1 MNNVLSD
8 IFEETMRRERH
19 TATNFNTGEE
29 FECFFRR
36 NNDNLN
42 EHDTMIMFYRIDAP
56 VKAGTL
62 ISFAGYNYIAL
73 NRETVENNVY
83 YKSSIVRTN
92 GVANTHSLSVVGLP
106 FYSSTINNATATN
119 GTNLSIIDGNAEVLT
134 EDCAASRALSI
145 NDMFNEWGR
154 TWKITNLFYIDGICH
169 IVMEVNGNIEPTYR
183 YKVVLSPLMS
193 LHVNE
198 GDTDTLKATAYINDY
213 EVTNA
218 EIEFSSSDD
227 EVATIDDSGNIEYIA
242 EGKVSFTATWIEQDV
257 SATSDIVTV
266 QSEPVDEDI
275 SIYMEELE
283 EIFRGLE
290 SDFSCYALKGGVRDD
305 DIPVSVK
312 AENVSGVSNQ
322 EAYLAYIKITNKGNG
337 KFEVKVDNANMTYKT
352 FDLVATVD
360 GYEAETR
367 QTVKVVPFF

>member
-1 MNNVLSD
+1 
-8 IFEETMRRERH
+8 
-19 TATNFNTGEE
+19 
-29 FECFFRR
+29 
-36 NNDNLN
+36 
-42 EHDTMIMFYRIDAP
+42 
-56 VKAGTL
+56 
-62 ISFAGYNYIAL
+62 
-73 NRETVENNVY
+73 
-83 YKSSIVRTN
+83 
-92 GVANTHSLSVVGLP
+92 
-106 FYSSTINNATATN
+106 
-119 GTNLSIIDGNAEVLT
+119 
-134 EDCAASRALSI
+134 
-145 NDMFNEWGR
+145 
-154 TWKITNLFYIDGICH
+154 
-169 IVMEVNGNIEPTYR
+169 
-183 YKVVLSPLMS
+183 MS

-198 GDTDTLKATAYINDY
+198 GDIDTLKATAYINDY
-213 EVTNA
+213 EITNA
-218 EIEFSSSDD
+218 TIEFSSSDD

-242 EGKVSFTATWIEQDV
+242 EGKVTFTATWTEQDV